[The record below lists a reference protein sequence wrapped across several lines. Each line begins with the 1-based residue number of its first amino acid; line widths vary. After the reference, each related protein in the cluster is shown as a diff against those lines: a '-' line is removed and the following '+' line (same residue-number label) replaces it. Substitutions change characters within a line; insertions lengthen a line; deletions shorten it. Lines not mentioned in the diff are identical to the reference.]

1 MVVNLNPGAD
11 PIRAQQDLQ
20 TRLNSMGNYEV
31 YFEDALLRKF
41 GAAFQDL
48 RSMSVL
54 LTAIAITAVT
64 LSSHNQAWLAT
75 DERKFNL
82 GILRTVGFDR
92 AAVEGYLLTR
102 ALLINFAAFLLAYIA
117 ARTFI
122 KGTTLE
128 IFSFGGTRLSLELTP
143 SMILLGLLLSSA
155 STLLGTWLSSRKTT
169 SSTPA
174 DLLGR
179 GKGASFT

>member
-1 MVVNLNPGAD
+1 MQ
-11 PIRAQQDLQ
+11 AQ
-20 TRLNSMGNYEV
+20 LNSLGNYEV

-75 DERKFNL
+75 DERKFSL
-82 GILRTVGFDR
+82 GILRTIGFHR
-92 AAVEGYLLTR
+92 TAVEGYLLSR
-102 ALLINFAAFLLAYIA
+102 ALIINLVAFLLAYVA
-117 ARTFI
+117 ARVLIT
-122 KGTTLE
+122 GTTLE
-128 IFSFGGTRLSLELTP
+128 IFSFGGTQLSLELAP
-143 SMILLGLLLSSA
+143 SMILLGLLLSSG
-155 STLLGTWLSSRKTT
+155 STLLGTCLSSRKTT
-169 SSTPA
+169 TLTPA

-179 GKGASFT
+179 GKGVSFT